1 MRGYSFVHSS
11 LRKESKI
18 GPRRILPIIATIGA
32 LIVLASFAQAT
43 FLASGAYS
51 VKNTTAAPS
60 ATSSSCSVTS
70 NGQDEKYIYTYA
82 VNANNHLQAYTIT
95 GASVFRNVVGGA
107 NKVYL
112 FVYVNPAS
120 ALSVSMSGVTKS
132 CATMLGT
139 QTDNIYWDAQD
150 GTAGRNF
157 ATVGGD
163 LVTDAASGEMLFD
176 QFVNVNAN
184 PGQASVNMAPSTSSS
199 CSVTSDGQNRNSVYM
214 LFIDDSN
221 KQHAFII
228 SGTSL
233 AQMSVGGVESTSFY
247 VYLSS
252 TEVGAGTSPGS
263 GSCTMTLSHAM
274 ASFEWAVRAP
284 PSGNY
289 GIYGTLGAACPPPS
303 AGTAAGLIDQYVD
316 AGYQF

>member
-1 MRGYSFVHSS
+1 
-11 LRKESKI
+11 
-18 GPRRILPIIATIGA
+18 
-32 LIVLASFAQAT
+32 
-43 FLASGAYS
+43 
-51 VKNTTAAPS
+51 
-60 ATSSSCSVTS
+60 
-70 NGQDEKYIYTYA
+70 
-82 VNANNHLQAYTIT
+82 VNANNHFQAYAIT
-95 GASVFRNVVGGA
+95 GATVFRNVVGGA

-112 FVYVNPAS
+112 FVYINPAS
-120 ALSVSMSGVTKS
+120 TFSVSMNGVTKS
-132 CATMLGT
+132 CATMLGIK
-139 QTDNIYWDAQD
+139 TDNIYWDAQD

-163 LVTDAASGEMLFD
+163 LVPDATTGEMLFD
-176 QFVNVNAN
+176 QFINVNAN
-184 PGQASVNMAPSTSSS
+184 PGQASINMAPSSSSS
-199 CSVTSDGQNRNSVYM
+199 CSVTSSGQNRNSVYM

-252 TEVGAGTSPGS
+252 QEIGAGTSPGA
-263 GSCTMTLSHAM
+263 GSCTMNLSHGM

-289 GIYGTLGAACPPPS
+289 GIYGTLGGACPRPGS
-303 AGTAAGLIDQYVD
+303 GTAAGLIDQYTD